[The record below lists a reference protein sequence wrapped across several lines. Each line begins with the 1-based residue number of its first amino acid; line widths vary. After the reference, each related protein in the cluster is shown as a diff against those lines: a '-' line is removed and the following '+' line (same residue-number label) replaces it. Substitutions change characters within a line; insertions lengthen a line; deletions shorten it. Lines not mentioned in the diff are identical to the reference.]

1 MESIVCVSTRTQATC
16 KSCQEIINCFYT
28 VVYGYLLV
36 NLYVNI
42 LSSKHSKYLSL
53 YVCEIQ
59 SIIIHQNVFPIL
71 LEI

>member
-1 MESIVCVSTRTQATC
+1 M
-16 KSCQEIINCFYT
+16 

-59 SIIIHQNVFPIL
+59 SIIIHQNVFPIQL
-71 LEI
+71 VI